1 MLKEKV
7 GVIYN
12 LLLLTEKLSLLE
24 GVFKLM
30 NEMEE
35 QVISLSEIFE
45 ALKKRWIMIV
55 AITLAATLISGLV
68 SFFVIDP
75 VYEASTKLFIGKEES
90 DDTAYNSSD
99 INMYQQL
106 LQTYA
111 QAIKTKDL
119 ASRAIGTLS
128 YDLEP
133 STVISNLTVTPIT
146 STQILEIKY
155 KSKDP
160 KEAKDI
166 LKNVTDEF
174 IVTAKELV
182 PNGNVRVIEEVELPE
197 SPVSPNKTM
206 NIAIAFLLGLMVSVG
221 LVFLLEYLDNTY
233 KNKEQLEKELD
244 IPVLGTIPDI
254 DMV

>member
-1 MLKEKV
+1 
-7 GVIYN
+7 
-12 LLLLTEKLSLLE
+12 
-24 GVFKLM
+24 M

-45 ALKKRWIMIV
+45 AIKKRWIMIV
-55 AITLAATLISGLV
+55 AITLTATIISGVL

-75 VYEASTKLFIGKEES
+75 VYETGTKVFIGKEEN
-90 DDTAYNSSD
+90 DDAAYNSGD
-99 INMYQQL
+99 IQMYQQL

-111 QAIKTKDL
+111 QAIQTKDL
-119 ASRAIGTLS
+119 VNRAISGLS
-128 YDLEP
+128 YDELEA
-133 STVISNLTVTPIT
+133 SGVVNSLTVTPIS

-155 KSKDP
+155 QSKNP
-160 KEAKDI
+160 EEAKDV
-166 LKNVTDEF
+166 LKSVTDEF

-197 SPVSPNKTM
+197 EPVSPNKVM

-233 KNKEQLEKELD
+233 KNKDQLEKDLG
-244 IPVLGTIPDI
+244 IPVLGAIPDV

>member
-1 MLKEKV
+1 
-7 GVIYN
+7 
-12 LLLLTEKLSLLE
+12 
-24 GVFKLM
+24 M

-45 ALKKRWIMIV
+45 AIRKRWIMIV
-55 AITLAATLISGLV
+55 AITLTATIISGV
-68 SFFVIDP
+68 ISFFVIDP
-75 VYEASTKLFIGKEES
+75 VYEASTKVFIGKEES
-90 DDTAYNSSD
+90 DDAAYNSSD

-119 ASRAIGTLS
+119 VNRAISGLS
-128 YDLEP
+128 YDELEA
-133 STVISNLTVTPIT
+133 SSVVDALTVNPIS

-155 KSKDP
+155 KSKDAE
-160 KEAKDI
+160 EAKDV
-166 LKNVTDEF
+166 LKGITDEF

-197 SPVSPNKTM
+197 NPVSPNKKM

-233 KNKEQLEKELD
+233 KNKDQLEKELG
-244 IPVLGTIPDI
+244 IPVLGAIPDI
-254 DMV
+254 ESI

>member
-1 MLKEKV
+1 
-7 GVIYN
+7 
-12 LLLLTEKLSLLE
+12 
-24 GVFKLM
+24 M

-35 QVISLSEIFE
+35 QVISLSEVFE

-55 AITLAATLISGLV
+55 AITLTATIISGV
-68 SFFVIDP
+68 ISFFVIAP
-75 VYEASTKLFIGKEES
+75 VYEASTKVFIGKEES
-90 DDTAYNSSD
+90 DDAAYNSSD

-119 ASRAIGTLS
+119 VNRAISGLS
-128 YDLEP
+128 YDELEAKDI
-133 STVISNLTVTPIT
+133 VDDLTVNPIA

-155 KSKDP
+155 KSKDA
-160 KEAKDI
+160 EESKDV
-166 LKNVTDEF
+166 LKGITDEF

-197 SPVSPNKTM
+197 EPVSPNKKI

-221 LVFLLEYLDNTY
+221 LVVLLEYLDNTY
-233 KNKEQLEKELD
+233 KYKDQLEKDLG
-244 IPVLGTIPDI
+244 IPVLGAIPDI
-254 DMV
+254 ESV

>member
-1 MLKEKV
+1 
-7 GVIYN
+7 
-12 LLLLTEKLSLLE
+12 
-24 GVFKLM
+24 M

-55 AITLAATLISGLV
+55 AITLTATIISGVL

-75 VYEASTKLFIGKEES
+75 VYETSTKVFVGKEES
-90 DDTAYNSSD
+90 DATYNSSD
-99 INMYQQL
+99 ISMYQQL

-111 QAIKTKDL
+111 QAIQTKDL
-119 ASRAIGTLS
+119 VNRAISGLN
-128 YDLEP
+128 YNELEA
-133 STVISNLTVTPIT
+133 STVVNSLTVTPIS
-146 STQILEIKY
+146 STQILQIKY
-155 KSKDP
+155 QSKNP
-160 KEAKDI
+160 EEAKDV
-166 LKNVTDEF
+166 LKSVTDEF

-197 SPVSPNKTM
+197 NPVSPNKKM

-233 KNKEQLEKELD
+233 KNKEQLEKDLG
-244 IPVLGTIPDI
+244 IPVLGAIPDFES
-254 DMV
+254 V

>member
-1 MLKEKV
+1 
-7 GVIYN
+7 
-12 LLLLTEKLSLLE
+12 
-24 GVFKLM
+24 M

-35 QVISLSEIFE
+35 QEISLLEIFE

-75 VYEASTKLFIGKEES
+75 VYETSTKLFIGKEES
-90 DDTAYNSSD
+90 DDTAYNTND
-99 INMYQQL
+99 IQMYQKL

-111 QAIKTKDL
+111 QAIKTRDL
-119 ASRAIGTLS
+119 VGRAINNLY
-128 YDLEP
+128 YDLEEKN
-133 STVISNLTVTPIT
+133 VIESLTVTPVT
-146 STQILEIKY
+146 DTQILEIKY
-155 KSKDP
+155 QSKDP
-160 KEAKDI
+160 EEAKDV
-166 LKNVTDEF
+166 LTSVTQEF
-174 IVTAKELV
+174 ITTSKELV
-182 PNGNVRVIEEVELPE
+182 PNGNVKIIEDVQLPE
-197 SPVSPNKTM
+197 APVSPNKKM

>member
-1 MLKEKV
+1 
-7 GVIYN
+7 
-12 LLLLTEKLSLLE
+12 
-24 GVFKLM
+24 M

-45 ALKKRWIMIV
+45 AIKKRWIMIF
-55 AITLAATLISGLV
+55 AITLIATLVSGIL

-75 VYEASTKLFIGKEES
+75 IYESSTKVFIGKDES
-90 DDTAYNSSD
+90 DNAAYNSSD

-119 ASRAIGTLS
+119 ASKAIDKLDYT
-128 YDLEP
+128 LEP
-133 STVISNLTVTPIT
+133 SYVISNLTVNPIT

-155 KSKDP
+155 RSKDQQ
-160 KEAKDI
+160 EAKDV

-182 PNGNVRVIEEVELPE
+182 PTGNVRVIEEVELPE

-206 NIAIAFLLGLMVSVG
+206 NIARAFLLGLMVSVG

-244 IPVLGTIPDI
+244 IPVLGAIPDVDI
-254 DMV
+254 L

>member
-1 MLKEKV
+1 
-7 GVIYN
+7 
-12 LLLLTEKLSLLE
+12 
-24 GVFKLM
+24 M

-45 ALKKRWIMIV
+45 AIKKRWIMIV
-55 AITLAATLISGLV
+55 AITLTATIISGVL

-75 VYEASTKLFIGKEES
+75 VYETSTKVFIGKEES
-90 DDTAYNSSD
+90 DDAAYNSSD

-111 QAIKTKDL
+111 QAIQTKDL
-119 ASRAIGTLS
+119 VNRAISGLS
-128 YDLEP
+128 YDELE
-133 STVISNLTVTPIT
+133 SSGVVNSLTVTPIS
-146 STQILEIKY
+146 STQILQIKY
-155 KSKDP
+155 QSKNP
-160 KEAKDI
+160 EEAKDV
-166 LKNVTDEF
+166 LKSVIDEF

-197 SPVSPNKTM
+197 NPVSPNKKM

-233 KNKEQLEKELD
+233 KNKDQLEKDLG
-244 IPVLGTIPDI
+244 IPVLGAIPDVDI
-254 DMV
+254 V